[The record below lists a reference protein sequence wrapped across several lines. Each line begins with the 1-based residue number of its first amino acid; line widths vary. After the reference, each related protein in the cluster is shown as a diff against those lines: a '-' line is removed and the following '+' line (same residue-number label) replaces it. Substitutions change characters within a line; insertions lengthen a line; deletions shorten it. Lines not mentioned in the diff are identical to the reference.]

1 MSRDAQ
7 GVSKRQMCQSCL
19 TGKGKLVVISGPS
32 GTGKTTVCKK
42 LLALDP
48 SFRLSVS
55 VTTRPPRKNEKDGQ
69 DYYFLA
75 RGEFESKISRGELA
89 EYAEYAGNLYGTPKE
104 PLEEAI
110 AAGKVMLMDIDT
122 QGAAQVAEAYP
133 NATTIFLEPPDFEE
147 LLRRLDG
154 RNTDSPEQKKRR
166 LEIAEREMNKRDR
179 YQYIVVND
187 DLEEVVGKIHS
198 IITEN
203 KSV

>member
-69 DYYFLA
+69 DYYFLT
-75 RGEFESKISRGELA
+75 RGEFESKIGRGELA

-133 NATTIFLEPPDFEE
+133 NATTIFLEPPDVEE
-147 LLRRLDG
+147 LPRRLDG